1 MKQIFYTHIKQAL
14 TNERMK
20 LNIITK
26 VKEVRRKTGSALYQY
41 MYIKTRAHKNSVIKH
56 SGLWLYDVDNDRCVL
71 APYWVSYFINFS
83 QFFCQTF
90 PFLDLKGVK

>member
-26 VKEVRRKTGSALYQY
+26 VKEVRRRTGSACGVSIHVHENTFRQEFYD
-41 MYIKTRAHKNSVIKH
+41 KTQ
-56 SGLWLYDVDNDRCVL
+56 
-71 APYWVSYFINFS
+71 WVM
-83 QFFCQTF
+83 
-90 PFLDLKGVK
+90 VV